1 MTPHMA
7 KRLVCCLSVIALMA
21 AGVALVADA
30 DAAEAMTVS
39 TAINK
44 AGRQRMLSQRLA
56 KAYLMVGQGI
66 LPERANG
73 LLKDSLS
80 LFDAQLAELKGFVP
94 NDGVRVALA
103 QLERAWNEYRPMLTA
118 PADAKGASQVYELNE
133 LVQTAAH
140 RLTLA
145 YEKSAAG
152 RSDRLVNIAGR
163 QRMLSQRM
171 AKYYL
176 FQVWGVNTPAARM
189 ELNLARTEFSS
200 AMHQLYIAPRTIP
213 EIDTVLKNLD
223 REWIQYREALSVRRD
238 AAEFM
243 HAAADIVERSE
254 HVLELTEKLVALYEQ
269 QAKAA
274 NR

>member
-1 MTPHMA
+1 MTLHLV
-7 KRLVCCLSVIALMA
+7 KRLVCCLSVTALLA
-21 AGVALVADA
+21 AGVALGADA
-30 DAAEAMTVS
+30 YAVETMTVS

-56 KAYLMVGQGI
+56 KAYLMLGQGI

-73 LLKDSLS
+73 ILKDSLS

-94 NDGVRVALA
+94 NDAVRVALA
-103 QLERAWNEYRPMLTA
+103 QLERAWNEYRPVLTA
-118 PADAKGASQVYELNE
+118 PVDAKGASRVYDLNE

-140 RLTLA
+140 QLTLA

-152 RSDRLVNIAGR
+152 PSDRLVNIAGR

-189 ELNLARTEFSS
+189 ELNLARAEFSS
-200 AMHQLYIAPRTIP
+200 AMHQLYIAPHANP
-213 EIDTVLKNLD
+213 EIDAVLKNLD
-223 REWIQYREALSVRRD
+223 HEWIQYREALSVRHD
-238 AAEFM
+238 PAELM
-243 HAAADIVERSE
+243 RAAADIVERSE

-274 NR
+274 SR